1 MHTKGPFLPIYRTLF
16 IRMCHVMMDRV
27 FQKLGFENGHDR
39 AVIQTSYTL
48 KKKNQNKIGEK
59 QVPGINFGS
68 PMSTSYNF
76 KDPIHHQELCITK
89 YSRELKLSTYISNI
103 CVFICI
109 SRMYF
114 GIFCVLTNLLLIP
127 NRLSYLSV
135 RKVHSSQIHMCIR
148 KQTLH
153 K

>member
-27 FQKLGFENGHDR
+27 FQKFNTNKLHFE
-39 AVIQTSYTL
+39 
-48 KKKNQNKIGEK
+48 KKNQNKIGEK

-68 PMSTSYNF
+68 PMLNIRQF
-76 KDPIHHQELCITK
+76 QRPDPSLELCITK